1 LNVSIG
7 AQYLTPFQ
15 LEILVIN
22 KILYFDNV
30 CYTLSSVIYGDE
42 SHFITRFIFDG
53 RAYQGDGMRTLMIMG
68 NFYQRS
74 DCIELPNSSR
84 DKPFPGKIP
93 MTNYHICHVHY
104 IRTDY
109 ISV

>member
-7 AQYLTPFQ
+7 AQYLSPFQ

-22 KILYFDNV
+22 KILYIDNV

-53 RAYQGDGMRTLMIMG
+53 RAYQGDGMKTL
-68 NFYQRS
+68 YE
-74 DCIELPNSSR
+74 DTE
-84 DKPFPGKIP
+84 DYGKFL
-93 MTNYHICHVHY
+93 
-104 IRTDY
+104 
-109 ISV
+109 SKK